1 MIHPW
6 QIAVITLYAFI
17 QPNETR
23 SFNIGMSM
31 PILAGWFTGLLLG
44 NPQTG
49 LVLGG
54 TLQLMTLGVNTYGGT
69 SIPNTTVGAIVGT
82 ALSLNST
89 PELALGIAIPVAL
102 LMIQLDILARYAN
115 IFFLHRADHFIDERN
130 YDKAAFQNL
139 LGMIAPGLSRAV
151 PVFFV
156 LCFGQSFVE
165 AVMGWIPQW
174 FMTGLQVAGGVIP
187 VVGICILLNYLPT
200 RSKLPFLILGF
211 LLAAYVKIPLIGVAG
226 FGLVITLLDYMY
238 TRQADQRWAANQEG
252 SDLDE

>member
-6 QIAVITLYAFI
+6 QIALITLYAFI

-151 PVFFV
+151 PGLLRPLLWAK
-156 LCFGQSFVE
+156 LCRSGD
-165 AVMGWIPQW
+165 
-174 FMTGLQVAGGVIP
+174 GLDSTMVYDRLAGGRRRHSSRRHLHLV
-187 VVGICILLNYLPT
+187 
-200 RSKLPFLILGF
+200 KLP
-211 LLAAYVKIPLIGVAG
+211 AD
-226 FGLVITLLDYMY
+226 TL
-238 TRQADQRWAANQEG
+238 
-252 SDLDE
+252 